1 MTEFI
6 ICGSA
11 AAEAWPAIFCNCR
24 CCQEAFARGGKEIRT
39 RTTYHLG
46 DTVHIDFGPDAC
58 TQMQRF
64 RLPFDRLKH
73 LLITHSHQDHWLPS
87 ELCYRRP
94 GFSVVDEENIL
105 TVHGNARVR
114 EKLEAAVGD
123 DFPFYRLR
131 FEEVRPGRPI
141 DLGDGMRAVPVP
153 ANHDRKE
160 MCVFYLLQVGD
171 RVLLQANDTG
181 WFLDSAW
188 EILRDYEID
197 IVVMDS
203 TSGKIESRE
212 GHLGCRWVVAL
223 RDEMLAQGILKTEHR
238 FIANHFSHNGGW
250 LHTELEEYFA
260 PHGIEVGY
268 DGMRIPV

>member
-11 AAEAWPAIFCNCR
+11 AAEAWPALFCNCR

-46 DTVHIDFGPDAC
+46 DTVHIDFGPDIC

-64 RLPFDRLKH
+64 GLPFDRLKH

-114 EKLEAAVGD
+114 ETLDEAIGD
-123 DFPFYRLR
+123 DFPRPQ
-131 FEEVRPGRPI
+131 FEEVRLADPSTWATACAPCPSPPIMTGR
-141 DLGDGMRAVPVP
+141 R
-153 ANHDRKE
+153 
-160 MCVFYLLQVGD
+160 CV
-171 RVLLQANDTG
+171 
-181 WFLDSAW
+181 S
-188 EILRDYEID
+188 
-197 IVVMDS
+197 S
-203 TSGKIESRE
+203 TSF
-212 GHLGCRWVVAL
+212 RWETACSSGQ
-223 RDEMLAQGILKTEHR
+223 RHR
-238 FIANHFSHNGGW
+238 
-250 LHTELEEYFA
+250 L
-260 PHGIEVGY
+260 V
-268 DGMRIPV
+268 R